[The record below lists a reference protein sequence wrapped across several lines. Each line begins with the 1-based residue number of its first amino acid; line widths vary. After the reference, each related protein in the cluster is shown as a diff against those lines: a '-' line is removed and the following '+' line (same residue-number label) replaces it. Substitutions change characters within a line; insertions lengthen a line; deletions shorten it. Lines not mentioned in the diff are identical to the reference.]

1 MCIFLVRVKVRPIA
15 GQIAERISAADELGI
30 TVVVL
35 FRALLCEGHGIGVV
49 LRIDIVGIPP
59 AIAAAVPLAAGMLD
73 KFHGGRQRNA
83 LHRGGPDG
91 HGDRYFLA
99 QKRDG
104 GKVFPR
110 NGPVA
115 APLVIAEVHLMAG
128 LCIECGAR
136 AGEFQLAVVV
146 HFRALL
152 REGHGIG
159 VVRREYKVAVPW
171 LAAVFFQVTAVVFNE
186 FHGGRHLKARH
197 EAALLPRGR
206 LPGVCT
212 RALSQGGGGQQGQH
226 HEKGQQEADRSFH
239 VIVLLFRFW
248 GECEPGGLACGPCRA
263 VDRCV
268 AVWLCRYTIQNITI
282 K

>member
-1 MCIFLVRVKVRPIA
+1 MCIFLVRIKVHPIA

-30 TVVVL
+30 TVVVF

-49 LRIDIVGIPP
+49 LRIDVVVIPP
-59 AIAAAVPLAAGMLD
+59 AIAAAIPLAADMLD
-73 KFHGGRQRNA
+73 EFHGGRQRNA
-83 LHRGGPDG
+83 LHRGGHNG
-91 HGDRYFLA
+91 HLQRKLPAHKGSGGCIGLA
-99 QKRDG
+99 DL
-104 GKVFPR
+104 
-110 NGPVA
+110 PVVD
-115 APLVIAEVHLMAG
+115 PLVVVEGYLTVGQLTERICV
-128 LCIECGAR
+128 
-136 AGEFQLAVVV
+136 AGEFQLTVVV

-152 REGHGIG
+152 REGHLIG
-159 VVRREYKVAVPW
+159 VIVRIDVVVIPPILAAAVPPA
-171 LAAVFFQVTAVVFNE
+171 AAVYNE
-186 FHGGRHLKARH
+186 FHGGRYLKARH

-212 RALSQGGGGQQGQH
+212 RALGQGGGGQQGQH